1 MRKSNTFNFINNL
14 NESLTTENKKIKLNK
29 SLKKKINESEN
40 TDIPDITY
48 IFEDYD
54 WKFNITTKE
63 DLGLDYSY
71 HKLVK
76 TAEEAEKFNY
86 HSDYWGSADTYQ
98 EEVTEVVS
106 QFEPYIDKKV
116 LIDTDDGPITC
127 KLLGVLIDK
136 QYNSVGHLE
145 ILVED
150 INKSNLEESEQ
161 QLNEETVGE
170 KITSPSGKFYVG
182 DPCYVLSDDIYYGIW
197 DDKYNFEDGIINC
210 KDNLSF
216 LAHGTAYGDGLY
228 TGTNGFDYGVDSG
241 TLGIVPIELVE
252 DESGLQ
258 FGTIETSKTAWLDYN
273 DGIFDITLDN
283 KSFSI
288 ITKEE
293 DYEEDEYYEEDDYN
307 DEDDLDESEE
317 TKELY
322 VYSDANSHEKEEVE
336 GNVYNYRQ
344 EAPELT
350 FKIHKDGDM
359 YFVDFIGSKED
370 IENYLKKLGWYT
382 DEELKNLELIKKL
395 N

>member
-14 NESLTTENKKIKLNK
+14 NENLTAKNKKIKLNK

-54 WKFNITTKE
+54 WKFDITTKE

-76 TAEEAEKFNY
+76 TTEEAEKFNY

-150 INKSNLEESEQ
+150 INESNLEESEQ

-197 DDKYNFEDGIINC
+197 DDKYNFEDGIIDCGN
-210 KDNLSF
+210 NLSF
-216 LAHGTAYGDGLY
+216 LVHGTAYGDGEY

-252 DESGLQ
+252 KEDGLQ
-258 FGTIETSKTAWLDYN
+258 FGTVETSKTAWLDYN
-273 DGIFDITLDN
+273 DGNFDITLDN
-283 KSFSI
+283 QSFSI
-288 ITKEE
+288 ETG
-293 DYEEDEYYEEDDYN
+293 DYEEDDEDWELDNNY
-307 DEDDLDESEE
+307 EDDLDESEE
-317 TKELY
+317 VKRTGYKYDGTETFPKKIKTRDGFVLTKIDDGTYENAFIPRYRNYKGDDVL
-322 VYSDANSHEKEEVE
+322 VADVEKFEILEE
-336 GNVYNYRQ
+336 N
-344 EAPELT
+344 
-350 FKIHKDGDM
+350 
-359 YFVDFIGSKED
+359 
-370 IENYLKKLGWYT
+370 
-382 DEELKNLELIKKL
+382 
-395 N
+395 